1 MKKNTLFECTNTK
14 THQKFTQLSF
24 WRINAVQETYAHLYA
39 PVYCL
44 DQLDGHGKRDLPN
57 LPKTQRNNLPLPHM
71 ISPYCLPTISIL
83 AAKAFF
89 LIEVRKSNACC
100 VFNPAAADKITSGP
114 AGCGNFAATEKEP

>member
-44 DQLDGHGKRDLPN
+44 DQLDGHGKRDLQN
-57 LPKTQRNNLPLPHM
+57 LRKKQRNNLAPPAS
-71 ISPYCLPTISIL
+71 ISPNCLPTISIL
-83 AAKAFF
+83 AAKTFSKSRSAGGKTFF
-89 LIEVRKSNACC
+89 Y
-100 VFNPAAADKITSGP
+100 
-114 AGCGNFAATEKEP
+114 